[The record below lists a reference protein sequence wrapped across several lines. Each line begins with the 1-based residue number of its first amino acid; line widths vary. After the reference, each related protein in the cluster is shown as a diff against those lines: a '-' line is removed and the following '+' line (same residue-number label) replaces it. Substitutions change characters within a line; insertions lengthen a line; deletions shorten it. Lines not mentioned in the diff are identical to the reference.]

1 MQLLHFCWLRMKSF
15 LVPLG
20 VLVFRSTLNLAL
32 KCMWKLAKVRML
44 LGIPTSSNL
53 PVLQDDERV
62 VSDEE
67 YSDDDE
73 FFG

>member
-1 MQLLHFCWLRMKSF
+1 
-15 LVPLG
+15 
-20 VLVFRSTLNLAL
+20 
-32 KCMWKLAKVRML
+32 MWKLAKVRML